1 MTIKNKDCVFWGKML
16 LKVKHAISAP
26 KVGSFFSRAVTLYL
40 LVPKNLCFRLVFVCI
55 LEVVDKTPSI
65 PHHPSV
71 TGGNKQLPRAAS
83 FWGYQRKIC
92 AHKRDIHGS
101 ARDLW

>member
-40 LVPKNLCFRLVFVCI
+40 LVPKNVCFRLVFVCI